1 MTAISW
7 SAPIG
12 GEPGV
17 SYIIQ
22 YHTGLP
28 TNRAPKNRAPKKQGS
43 QKTGLPTKRA
53 PKKPVSFLIALCFF
67 NPCCL
72 KYKGEH

>member
-28 TNRAPKNRAPKKQGS
+28 TNRAPKKQGS
-43 QKTGLPTKRA
+43 QQRGLPKNRSQSLLLS
-53 PKKPVSFLIALCFF
+53 VSLIFVV
-67 NPCCL
+67 
-72 KYKGEH
+72 